1 MTNPV
6 PVPAFGT
13 PPAAPNPNNRP
24 TYNADRAAMNFW
36 MLGLNSTAGSN
47 MVGLAQSAFTNATSA
62 NESAIAAA
70 AAAAGANVELWDAV
84 TVYSVG
90 VVTISPAALAAGAVS
105 VTYVCKAA
113 TGSTHI
119 DPYSDPTHW
128 AIFSVSGGAG
138 GAVYTTSTTLTSGSP
153 FAIKIIGKCGTWIKL
168 PNATTLQTGARYS
181 ICNAGAD
188 DVRVLDF
195 AGSVVGFIRPRD
207 AVAISCAD
215 VSTPSGGWIHGLEEA
230 GITQRWQALPT
241 TLAVNNIK
249 ASVRIDSD
257 RVMFLIGGQSGSQLH
272 AVVWSDAAGGIGAT
286 YLVRAAAYH
295 ANAVLCGAGQVMVVS
310 ADNSTAMQG
319 VVLTVTGTS
328 IAAGTV
334 SSATLS
340 LSCTGIGQLIAT
352 PTGFALSFVMGS
364 SGCVRGLAISGGS
377 PTFGSENILAVG
389 SIAGASDAPR
399 LYLSGNVVRTVR
411 YASGIEAKPF
421 TASGATLTAGTPAT
435 TATSI
440 YTQYKTTLLN
450 NGNLA
455 VLHFNSGK
463 FVLSILKLNG
473 TVESVYSVNLSGTV
487 AAPSNRA
494 FYDFQPFGA
503 KVVTFCYSHNS
514 ASPYSA
520 LSVAVVTDNSGS
532 ATVGT
537 IYQRILSTNDVSGSF
552 NLSYI
557 PSALDGEFGVNLKY
571 AYGVNYNYNLF
582 FDCTGT
588 SPLLSSI
595 KIIGSTIPTISSNL
609 MPRDDFC
616 KANAATC
623 SNLSGVYCFNPL
635 ITFGGNSAM
644 LQLAQ
649 KYNSGDGLKSFGK
662 TPVAL
667 QLLPSVRGESDLSAY
682 AVDLYGFESGQN
694 YGITVTRIEVC
705 SN

>member
-47 MVGLAQSAFTNATSA
+47 MVGLAQSASTNALSA
-62 NESAIAAA
+62 SESAVAAA
-70 AAAAGANVELWDAV
+70 AAAAGANVELWDAA

-90 VVTISPAALAAGAVS
+90 VVVISPAALAAGPVS

-128 AIFSVSGGAG
+128 AIFSVSGGTG

-153 FAIKIIGKCGTWIKL
+153 FAIKISGKCGAWIKL
-168 PNATTLQTGARYS
+168 PDATTLQTGARYS

-188 DVRVLDF
+188 DVRVLDA
-195 AGSVVGFIRPRD
+195 AGSVMGFIRPRD

-215 VSTPSGGWIHGLEEA
+215 ASTPAGGWIHGLEET
-230 GITQRWQALPT
+230 GITQRWQALPM

-286 YLVRAAAYH
+286 YLVRASAYH

-310 ADNSTAMQG
+310 ADNSTFMQG

-364 SGCVRGLAISGGS
+364 SGCVRGLAISGGA
-377 PTFGSENILAVG
+377 PVFGSENILAT
-389 SIAGASDAPR
+389 SYANGATDIPK

-411 YASGIEAKPF
+411 ANSSIEVKPF
-421 TASGATLTAGTPAT
+421 TANGAQLTAGTGATTSGGLSFYKHFLLGNGNIVVFRFSESTGYAVVHFVKLSGTTETIYSYTFSRLYATPNSDYFEIKPVGTNKVAAFFHGMYAYAPNNREFVGVLLTDNHGSASASAEYNRVIHNNGVPIAILGNNTSAIVSVFLGSYVLTFNCTSSMQLSRVVQVNQSMPTPASSGLTRSAELSANASACANASGTYLFSNSYPVVRKYNNSGDVYFIGKYPLSIPAT
-435 TATSI
+435 T
-440 YTQYKTTLLN
+440 
-450 NGNLA
+450 
-455 VLHFNSGK
+455 
-463 FVLSILKLNG
+463 
-473 TVESVYSVNLSGTV
+473 
-487 AAPSNRA
+487 
-494 FYDFQPFGA
+494 
-503 KVVTFCYSHNS
+503 
-514 ASPYSA
+514 
-520 LSVAVVTDNSGS
+520 
-532 ATVGT
+532 
-537 IYQRILSTNDVSGSF
+537 
-552 NLSYI
+552 
-557 PSALDGEFGVNLKY
+557 
-571 AYGVNYNYNLF
+571 
-582 FDCTGT
+582 
-588 SPLLSSI
+588 
-595 KIIGSTIPTISSNL
+595 
-609 MPRDDFC
+609 
-616 KANAATC
+616 
-623 SNLSGVYCFNPL
+623 
-635 ITFGGNSAM
+635 
-644 LQLAQ
+644 
-649 KYNSGDGLKSFGK
+649 
-662 TPVAL
+662 
-667 QLLPSVRGESDLSAY
+667 SVRGENELSAY
-682 AVDLYGFESGQN
+682 TVDCHSNENGVN